1 MTDRTAA
8 APRGYQLILPPEWA
22 RIPMRTGTDEAI
34 RALVDDAFETL
45 PADAPRDKVGPYRRE
60 LERRLKDAVK
70 EARKAEALD
79 LYLPVERMHGIAV
92 PASIVVSEMRFPD
105 EVAVDPSAVSR
116 RLLESPG
123 RAGEATAAEVDGVRA
138 VRTERTVAAGEPGG
152 GELDSRRVDYVFPV
166 PGDPGRWLGVVFA
179 TLGVGEPADA
189 GDTGDAGDAGDTSVA
204 DLAEYTDLFVE
215 LFDAMMSTF
224 RWSRS

>member
-1 MTDRTAA
+1 MTDRTAT

-22 RIPMRTGTDEAI
+22 RIPMRTGTEEAI
-34 RALVDDAFETL
+34 RALVDDAFATL

-60 LERRLKDAVK
+60 LERRLKDAVQ

-92 PASIVVSEMRFPD
+92 PASIVVSEMKFPD

-123 RAGEATAAEVDGVRA
+123 RAGEATVVDVDGVSA

-152 GELDSRRVDYVFPV
+152 GELASRRVDYVVPV
-166 PGDPGRWLGVVFA
+166 PGDPGRWLGVVFS
-179 TLGVGEPADA
+179 T
-189 GDTGDAGDAGDTSVA
+189 
-204 DLAEYTDLFVE
+204 LAEGVEEIESAEYAEYADLFVE
-215 LFDAMMSTF
+215 LFDAMMCTF
-224 RWSRS
+224 RWSRP